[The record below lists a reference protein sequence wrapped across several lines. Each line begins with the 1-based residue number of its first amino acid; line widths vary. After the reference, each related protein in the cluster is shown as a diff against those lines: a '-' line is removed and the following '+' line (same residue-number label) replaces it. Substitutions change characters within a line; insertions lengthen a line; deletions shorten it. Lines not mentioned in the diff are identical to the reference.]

1 MCVCVFVYLCL
12 GAFIC
17 VSVCVYVCL
26 YLGAFMCA
34 SVCLCLC
41 ACVFFCL
48 SVCFCVCLFMPKLKF
63 KGGRGHS
70 LGQCAAFKKNNF
82 VYSVETFGF
91 SRFAFVLRS
100 RRVERLKSREKVQV
114 IKNWSNTKKWSRR
127 QNTFLWLSQVE
138 NGNKFWR
145 LFKALRSNKDVH
157 TT

>member
-1 MCVCVFVYLCL
+1 MCT
-12 GAFIC
+12 
-17 VSVCVYVCL
+17 
-26 YLGAFMCA
+26 
-34 SVCLCLC
+34 
-41 ACVFFCL
+41 CVFFCL
-48 SVCFCVCLFMPKLKF
+48 SVCFCVCLFMTKLNF

-157 TT
+157 SLNCSLRVLPYVPKILAHINAAHVLARALTYLRTL